1 MLRATD
7 VIPAGHWP
15 KGEQRD
21 LVKLG
26 FEDRYR
32 RRRTFTASGGTQF
45 LLDLA
50 DVRILNDGDGL
61 KLENGGYVAVEALPE
76 QLMEVEADTA
86 GEFARL
92 AWHLGNRHL
101 PIQVGPNWIR
111 LREDHV
117 IADLLRRLGGR
128 VKMMAA
134 PFTPEAGA
142 YGAVG
147 DGHGYRHGHDHAAGH
162 SHE

>member
-1 MLRATD
+1 MIRALD
-7 VIPAGHWP
+7 VSPAGHWP
-15 KGEQRD
+15 RSEQRD
-21 LVKLG
+21 VVRLG

-32 RRRTFTASGGTQF
+32 RRRTYKAAGGLEF

-50 DVRILNDGDGL
+50 DVRVRNDGDGL
-61 KLENGGYVAVEALPE
+61 KLEDGGYVAVEALPE
-76 QLMEVEADTA
+76 QLMEVDADSP

-101 PIQVGPNWIR
+101 AIQVGSGWIR

-128 VKMMAA
+128 VRMIAA

-147 DGHGYRHGHDHAAGH
+147 DGHGYKHAHPH

>member
-1 MLRATD
+1 MIRALD
-7 VIPAGHWP
+7 VMSAGHWP
-15 KGEQRD
+15 QAEQRD
-21 LVKLG
+21 VVRLG

-32 RRRTFTASGGTQF
+32 RRRTYKAIGGLEF

-50 DVRILNDGDGL
+50 DVRVLNDGDGL
-61 KLENGGYVAVEALPE
+61 KLEDGGYVAVEALPE
-76 QLMEVEADTA
+76 QLMEVDADSA

-101 PIQVGPNWIR
+101 SIQVGPNWIR

-128 VKMMAA
+128 VRHVTA

-147 DGHGYRHGHDHAAGH
+147 DGHGYKHDHQ
-162 SHE
+162 HE